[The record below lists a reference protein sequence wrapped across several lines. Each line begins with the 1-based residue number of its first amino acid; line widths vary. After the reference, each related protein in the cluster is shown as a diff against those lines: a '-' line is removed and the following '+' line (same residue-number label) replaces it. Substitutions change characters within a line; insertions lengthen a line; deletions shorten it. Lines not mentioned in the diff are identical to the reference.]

1 MYKYQNDSCLKRKDF
16 FSPVYNSNNLNEII
30 QNITTAINT
39 SKILLKFNT
48 NIQWTLKFQTASKI
62 KRFPLICIQ
71 WTLTQMLSGHKHVR
85 HCPLSGYF
93 QEGVLDFT
101 SIGCQRILRKKNAE
115 YTNFEISHDYCML
128 LKRGI
133 SNLDD
138 TEREK
143 KALIVT

>member
-1 MYKYQNDSCLKRKDF
+1 MYKYYNDSCLKRKDF

-71 WTLTQMLSGHKHVR
+71 WTLT
-85 HCPLSGYF
+85 
-93 QEGVLDFT
+93 
-101 SIGCQRILRKKNAE
+101 
-115 YTNFEISHDYCML
+115 
-128 LKRGI
+128 
-133 SNLDD
+133 
-138 TEREK
+138 
-143 KALIVT
+143 